1 VNEDTLYH
9 LLVSIRRKNAAYST
23 NGVWKIFFILH
34 NSSFI
39 LLETTML
46 VLIDNYDSFT
56 YNLVQY
62 FGELGADIRVYRN
75 DQISL
80 NELIAL
86 KPDHL
91 VISPGPGEPLKD
103 GGVSPEAV
111 KYFTGKVPVLGV
123 CLGHQCLGAIYGG
136 KVDRA
141 PRLMHGKTSPVKH
154 NQQGIFKDIPTPFEA
169 MRYHSLVVYEPIPAE
184 LEVIAQTEEGEV
196 MGLKHK
202 QHPTYG
208 VQFHPE
214 SILTEHGKVLL
225 KNFLE
230 IKIPVTEHA
239 PSATD
244 IFKPF
249 IAKVINRTDLTDLE
263 AEEAMTII
271 MTGGATPAQIGSY
284 LTALRMKGETIPEI
298 TGSVRAMRN
307 VAVKVK
313 VESTDTIYDIVGTGG
328 DGAHTFNISTAAAF
342 VLAGTGRKV
351 AKHGNR
357 AASSQCGSADV
368 LSALGVNLDLT
379 PEQVAKAIDTIGIG
393 FMFAP
398 KFHPAMKYAVGPRKE
413 MGQRTIFNILGPLT
427 NPAGASIQLTG
438 VYDAKLTE
446 PLAHV
451 LKQLGSQAALIIH
464 GANGLDELNPT
475 GVNRVSHLR
484 NGTVETYDL
493 NPADLGLAPCTVADL
508 RGGTPDE
515 SAQMMR
521 QILSGNLKGARR
533 DAVLLNAAAALAAET
548 GDFKSA
554 LNEAEA
560 SLNSGKALAKLNSL
574 IEFTKSV

>member
-1 VNEDTLYH
+1 
-9 LLVSIRRKNAAYST
+9 
-23 NGVWKIFFILH
+23 
-34 NSSFI
+34 
-39 LLETTML
+39 ML
-46 VLIDNYDSFT
+46 ALIDNYDSFT

-62 FGELGADIRVYRN
+62 LGELGADIRVFRN

-91 VISPGPGEPLKD
+91 VISPGPGEPIKD
-103 GGVSPEAV
+103 GGVSPEAI
-111 KYFTGKVPVLGV
+111 KHFTGKIPVLGV
-123 CLGHQCLGAIYGG
+123 CLGHQCLGAVYGG

-141 PRLMHGKTSPVKH
+141 PRLMHGKTSPVTH
-154 NQQGIFKDIPTPFEA
+154 NGQGIFKDVPTPFEA

-184 LEVIAQTEEGEV
+184 LEIVAQTSEGEI

-214 SILTEHGKVLL
+214 SILTEHGKQLL
-225 KNFLE
+225 KNFLD
-230 IKIPVTEHA
+230 IKIGPPPSTEL
-239 PSATD
+239 
-244 IFKPF
+244 IMLKPF
-249 IAKVINRTDLTDLE
+249 IAKAINRTDLTIEE
-263 AEEAMTII
+263 AEEAMTVI
-271 MTGGATPAQIGSY
+271 MTGGATPAQVSAYIV
-284 LTALRMKGETIPEI
+284 ALRMKGETIPEI

-313 VESTDTIYDIVGTGG
+313 LENPKERIYDIVGTGG

-368 LSALGVNLDLT
+368 LGALGLNLDLT
-379 PEQVAKAIDTIGIG
+379 PEQVAKAIEEIGIG

-413 MGQRTIFNILGPLT
+413 IGQRTIFNLLGPLT
-427 NPAGASIQLTG
+427 NPASADVQLIG
-438 VYDAKLTE
+438 VYSPALTE
-446 PLAHV
+446 PLANV
-451 LKQLGSQAALIIH
+451 LNELGSRAALVIH
-464 GANGLDELNPT
+464 GASGMDELNPT
-475 GVNRVSHLR
+475 GVNRISHLKDGAVR
-484 NGTVETYDL
+484 TYDL
-493 NPADLGLAPCTVADL
+493 DPSELGLALTTVEQL

-515 SAQMMR
+515 SATMMKDLLGR
-521 QILSGNLKGARR
+521 KLNGARR
-533 DAVLLNAAAALAAET
+533 DAILLNAAGALAAET
-548 GDFKSA
+548 ADFKSA
-554 LNEAEA
+554 LDEARA
-560 SLNSGKALAKLNSL
+560 SLDSGKALAKLNALVEYSQ
-574 IEFTKSV
+574 SVSSAIRS

>member
-1 VNEDTLYH
+1 
-9 LLVSIRRKNAAYST
+9 
-23 NGVWKIFFILH
+23 
-34 NSSFI
+34 
-39 LLETTML
+39 ML

-62 FGELGADIRVYRN
+62 FGELGADIRVFRN

-184 LEVIAQTEEGEV
+184 LEVIAQTDEGEV

-214 SILTEHGKVLL
+214 SILTEHGKQLL
-225 KNFLE
+225 KNFLD
-230 IKIPVTEHA
+230 IKIA
-239 PSATD
+239 PSPSTEPVML
-244 IFKPF
+244 KPF

-263 AEEAMTII
+263 AEEAMTVI

-307 VAVKVK
+307 VAVKVN
-313 VESTDTIYDIVGTGG
+313 VNSTDPIYDIVGTGG

-379 PEQVAKAIDTIGIG
+379 PEKVAQAIEQVGIG

-413 MGQRTIFNILGPLT
+413 MGQRTIFNVLGPLT
-427 NPAGASIQLTG
+427 NPAGARIQLTG

-451 LKQLGSQAALIIH
+451 LKELGSQAALIIH

-484 NGTVETYDL
+484 NGNVETYDL
-493 NPADLGLAPCTVADL
+493 DPADLGLAPCTVADL

-521 QILSGNLKGARR
+521 DILSNKLTGARR
-533 DAVLLNAAAALAAET
+533 DAVLFNTAAALAAET

-554 LNEAEA
+554 LAEAEA
-560 SLNSGKALAKLNSL
+560 SLTSGKALEKLNAL
-574 IEFTKSV
+574 VDFTKSA